1 MQKLTES
8 YTLNMCSLLCAD
20 NDPIQLAQE
29 KEGKGKEEEQQ
40 PAGQVSLRKPDT
52 RVCTHVR

>member
-1 MQKLTES
+1 
-8 YTLNMCSLLCAD
+8 MCSLCAD